1 MKKLLK
7 IYSNEWNKAQKN
19 ASGNYYFRLVYLP
32 LSTCQKI
39 VRKNLNLYSDK
50 ITTLQERRPGDSE
63 RRLEYCNWFLNNLN
77 DDRFLIMNL
86 IKQLNFLTL
95 LADY

>member
-7 IYSNEWNKAQKN
+7 IYSIEWNKAQKN
-19 ASGNYYFRLVYLP
+19 PSGSYHFRLMYR
-32 LSTCQKI
+32 Q
-39 VRKNLNLYSDK
+39 KNLNFYSHK
-50 ITTLQERRPGDSE
+50 NTTLQELRPGDSE

-86 IKQLNFLTL
+86 N
-95 LADY
+95 